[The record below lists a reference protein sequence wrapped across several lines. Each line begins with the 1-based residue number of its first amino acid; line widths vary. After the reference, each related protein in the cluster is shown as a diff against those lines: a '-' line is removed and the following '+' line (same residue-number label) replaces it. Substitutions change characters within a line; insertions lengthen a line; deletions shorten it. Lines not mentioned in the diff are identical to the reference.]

1 MDKDYKWAINEKKKK
16 TGRRKN
22 ANIDK
27 YKKIVSFIPN
37 QRNTNYTN
45 NNYFHP

>member
-16 TGRRKN
+16 IGRRKN

-27 YKKIVSFIPN
+27 YKKIISFIPN

>member
-1 MDKDYKWAINEKKKK
+1 MKKRKRK
-16 TGRRKN
+16 EEGKN